1 MRKNS
6 VVRLVLWTVALG
18 IVAASLVFSHRLV
31 ERLEADQRQKMEI
44 WAEAMRLFVQ
54 ADTDTHNLDF
64 IWKIIEEND
73 NIPVMI
79 VDADGQFVTAR
90 NFDEPVNRR
99 DEFYAATYARLKD
112 KQQPIEIA
120 IDDAEAQYIYYDDSN
135 TLKRLQLYPYVQLAV
150 IAVFVVLVVL
160 ALVSAKKSEQ
170 NRVWVGLSKETA
182 HQLGT
187 PISSLVAWNEVL
199 HDKYP
204 DEAMLDEM
212 GNDIGRLKT
221 IAERFSKIGSKPTL
235 VLTDVNKVVRGSVDY
250 MRRRSS
256 QMVMFE
262 IDDKAVCENLLC
274 VPLFEWVIENLC
286 KNALDAMNGKG
297 KITVVIGKT
306 DRNRTFI
313 DVTDTGK
320 GIDKRKF
327 NTVFRPGYT
336 TKQRGWGLGLPL
348 ARRIVEEYHGGKIFV
363 KQSEIGCGTTFR
375 ILLK

>member
-90 NFDEPVNRR
+90 NFDEPANRR

>member
-90 NFDEPVNRR
+90 NFDEPANRR

-348 ARRIVEEYHGGKIFV
+348 ARRIVEEYHRGKIFV